1 MRQVTLDI
9 PETKNS
15 YTDGH
20 ATDSDGTNWV
30 RVSLANEIIN
40 ATEHNLGT
48 MRRDYAALTVASVAL
63 LERYVEL
70 VNCGDCGN
78 WNPETE
84 EQVIAMRAE
93 LAKFPRVKG

>member
-1 MRQVTLDI
+1 MRQVTLGI

-15 YTDGH
+15 YVDGH
-20 ATDSDGTNWV
+20 ATDSDGTNWI

-40 ATEHNLGT
+40 ATEHNLGALQREYT
-48 MRRDYAALTVASVAL
+48 ALAAASAALL
-63 LERYVEL
+63 DRYTEL

-84 EQVIAMRAE
+84 AQVIAMRQE
-93 LAKFPRVKG
+93 LAKVERPKR